1 LVPVAFEGFEAAVA
15 TSVFAE
21 VADPPAW
28 DGCCA
33 PCKGTEGSE
42 GLSEASGLVSVVKVD
57 ILVVICVKVNR
68 MKDLKKKVVTVG
80 L

>member
-33 PCKGTEGSE
+33 PREGMERSEGS
-42 GLSEASGLVSVVKVD
+42 SEAFGLVSVVKVD
-57 ILVVICVKVNR
+57 ILVMVCVKVNR
-68 MKDLKKKVVTVG
+68 MKDSKRKVVTVR